1 MTTCPLL
8 SLVLLLPLAMA
19 APKPAANP
27 APAVAAA
34 ANPETFVVAK
44 LPGKLHIEMLDN
56 IYSSNIYSIYSIL
69 VYHQKQTHF

>member
-1 MTTCPLL
+1 MPTCPLL
-8 SLVLLLPLAMA
+8 SLVLLLPLATA

-44 LPGKLHIEMLDN
+44 LPGKLKRKFRN
-56 IYSSNIYSIYSIL
+56 
-69 VYHQKQTHF
+69 VR

>member
-1 MTTCPLL
+1 MTTTAGSFPALMTACPLL

-44 LPGKLHIEMLDN
+44 LPV
-56 IYSSNIYSIYSIL
+56 ST
-69 VYHQKQTHF
+69 VY